1 MPNPLRVM
9 ITAAASGIGR
19 SIAISFAAQ
28 GARVNVCD
36 ASEKALEEFRAGN
49 PDIPA
54 ARVDV
59 AREGEIDA
67 WFDSALDDMD
77 GLDVLV
83 NNAGIKGPTALVEDI
98 GYAEWQECLAVCL
111 DSHFLCARRAVPLL
125 KEQKSG
131 CIINLSSVAG
141 LVGFGLRSPYA
152 AAKWAVIGFTKSL
165 AIELG
170 PHDVRVNAICP
181 GTVEGERMNR
191 VIDAET
197 KLRGASFEQLKQ
209 EYIAGQSIKR
219 FVDPKEIADL
229 CIFLASPA
237 AKMITGQAIAVDGHT
252 ETYHL
257 G

>member
-229 CIFLASPA
+229 CLFLASPA

>member
-98 GYAEWQECLAVCL
+98 GYAEWRECLAVCL

-229 CIFLASPA
+229 CLFLASPA

>member
-1 MPNPLRVM
+1 MPNPLRLM

-19 SIAISFAAQ
+19 SIALAFAAQ
-28 GARVNVCD
+28 GARVNICD
-36 ASEKALEEFRAGN
+36 ASEKALEEFRAAN

-67 WFDSALDDMD
+67 WFASALEDMG

-197 KLRGASFEQLKQ
+197 KLRGASFEQVKQ

-219 FVDPKEIADL
+219 FVDAKEVADL
-229 CIFLASPA
+229 CLFLASPA

>member
-98 GYAEWQECLAVCL
+98 GYAEWRECLAVCL

>member
-1 MPNPLRVM
+1 M

-98 GYAEWQECLAVCL
+98 GYAEWRECLAVCL

-229 CIFLASPA
+229 CLFLASPA

>member
-19 SIAISFAAQ
+19 SIAVSFAAQ